1 MAAKRRGYIVA
12 FEGPENIVSTQFDLL
27 PDSSSILKIGSM
39 RHRLSEH
46 KTRLARHRSS
56 GHVGRFVFGVDNMMK
71 FRFKKA
77 EDFIAAAAPGETRLV
92 FLQGGAVGASWA
104 CADAVKTHVPSAE
117 GNITRA
123 QAYLTNII
131 RDGVRGLD
139 QQQQIHA
146 ESENPIIRAMRAAE
160 ELDDRT
166 ASLQPE
172 STYQFPRHI
181 SAFEGRI
188 AEEDAE
194 SQHTATADD
203 NTLAVPISRFSS
215 WSSPSLSHSS
225 GHISTAQEISFQR
238 ARIVPVALSSPG
250 HLAPKEGETSDVSMG
265 SDGRSKPPKAI
276 REARRQEALM
286 YLEGSKNPDS
296 GYEPVLPLKED
307 LVFLLQEETSSISLD
322 ELAGAYSNGFF
333 HVDATS
339 QNFSPQAGDRFLEL
353 LSTNF
358 ESAVELQNQV
368 RQELKIWLEKRG
380 SPLDASIFQPLPD
393 WSDLGEE
400 TIAAL
405 SAIEENTDLILA
417 VGCQE
422 GVDKASYE
430 STVRKLAR
438 LGKPDGKT
446 YSRTG
451 RIDFRNL
458 LHDLMEAHT
467 SQPLAQQTD
476 NPLANPS
483 TTAEALLPHI
493 AHYLASSTRA
503 NTYLLITFAQRHL
516 PAVVA
521 LRDLIGRRRFKI
533 AGILAANARTT
544 EPPPTGTG
552 AGEPSPLR
560 RNPPPRISFS
570 AADWTATSR
579 TATAKLR
586 LASKVWKALCAA
598 NEWYNPGAEDDSPSE
613 PDNRRISIAVTT
625 EGKSKAPSVQRPLS
639 IAKRPEGYE
648 LGKSNYSRPLVPMSP
663 PITAPASP
671 DSPPAAASPPATA
684 GSPLP
689 PPPPPPPPPPRPST
703 SHHGHGHGH
712 THPGAPASPE
722 LTIRSSASGSSG
734 SMKRW
739 KDLAGASTG
748 KLTRKLSAL
757 FTGAGTHKHHPAP
770 SSPLAPPSLSH
781 LPQAHHPHA
790 PRLVQAVQA
799 EEDALD
805 TEPDE
810 DDADDHEE
818 DMDEEDKRILGR
830 FASKRGRRNDGG
842 RGEGKAA
849 KMLGLR

>member
-12 FEGPENIVSTQFDLL
+12 FEGPENIISTQFDLL

-39 RHRLSEH
+39 RHRLGEH
-46 KTRLARHRSS
+46 KSRLARNRSS

-71 FRFKKA
+71 SRFKKA
-77 EDFIAAAAPGETRLV
+77 EEFIAAAAPGETRLV
-92 FLQGGAVGASWA
+92 FLQGGAVGATRA
-104 CADAVKTHVPSAE
+104 CTDAVKTHVPSAE

-123 QAYLTNII
+123 QAYLANLI

-139 QQQQIHA
+139 QLQQTHA
-146 ESENPIIRAMRAAE
+146 ESEDPIIRAMRAAE

-166 ASLQPE
+166 ASLQPD
-172 STYQFPRHI
+172 SSYYFPRHK
-181 SAFEGRI
+181 SAVEGRI
-188 AEEDAE
+188 AEEDTE

-225 GHISTAQEISFQR
+225 GHISTAQEISFQH
-238 ARIVPVALSSPG
+238 ARIVPVALSSPD

-265 SDGRSKPPKAI
+265 SDGRLKPPKAI

-339 QNFSPQAGDRFLEL
+339 HNPRPQAGDRFLEL
-353 LSTNF
+353 LATNF

-368 RQELKIWLEKRG
+368 RHELKIWLEKRG
-380 SPLDASIFQPLPD
+380 PPPAASIFQPLPD
-393 WSDLGEE
+393 WSGLGEE

-405 SAIEENTDLILA
+405 LAIEENADLILA

-422 GVDKASYE
+422 EVDKASYE
-430 STVRKLAR
+430 SMVRKLAR

-446 YSRTG
+446 YSPTG

-467 SQPLAQQTD
+467 SRPLAQQTE
-476 NPLANPS
+476 NPLASPS
-483 TTAEALLPHI
+483 TTAEALLRHI
-493 AHYLASSTRA
+493 AHYLSSSTRA
-503 NTYLLITFAQRHL
+503 NTFLLITFAQRHL

-570 AADWTATSR
+570 AADWKATSS

-586 LASKVWKALCAA
+586 LTSKVWKALCAA
-598 NEWYNPGAEDDSPSE
+598 NEWYNPGAEDESASE

-625 EGKSKAPSVQRPLS
+625 EGKSKAPSDQRPLS

-671 DSPPAAASPPATA
+671 DSPPAAPAPVV
-684 GSPLP
+684 GLPQP
-689 PPPPPPPPPPRPST
+689 PPQPPPPPPPRPST
-703 SHHGHGHGH
+703 SQGHGH
-712 THPGAPASPE
+712 THTHPRAPASPE
-722 LTIRSSASGSSG
+722 PTIRSSASGSSG
-734 SMKRW
+734 SMKKW

-748 KLTRKLSAL
+748 QLTRKLSAL
-757 FTGAGTHKHHPAP
+757 FTGTHIHHPAP

-781 LPQAHHPHA
+781 LPQAHPLHA
-790 PRLVQAVQA
+790 PRLVQA

-805 TEPDE
+805 IEPDE
-810 DDADDHEE
+810 DDGDDHEE

-830 FASKRGRRNDGG
+830 FASKRGRRNDGS
-842 RGEGKAA
+842 RGQGKAA